1 MSDQPAGGRTPDEP
15 DDVVVPDD
23 LSSLLDGP
31 AGSSVPDDA
40 SSLLD
45 DTADRTVPDDA
56 SALLGSDGDERSATA
71 GTPTGDGASAAD
83 AADDRDAADD
93 AAARDDADAAPVV
106 VPDDLS
112 SLAAGGTEV
121 PSLALVVTQ
130 VAAPA
135 PLAAACALAKVDV
148 DVVPS
153 SVGAIAVLC
162 DPASGA
168 AGAEAISRLLRTLP
182 VILLERREGQIS
194 AGRWTGGARVADL
207 PPGLVLSDAPSVLE
221 DLLLGDAKV
230 AEVPGVVSSVGMS
243 RWQAMRALAAGR
255 KSR

>member
-1 MSDQPAGGRTPDEP
+1 VSDQPTGGRTPDEP

-40 SSLLD
+40 SSLLG
-45 DTADRTVPDDA
+45 DTDGPAVPDDA
-56 SALLGSDGDERSATA
+56 SALLGSDT
-71 GTPTGDGASAAD
+71 DGASTTGGTTGGTPAGDGTGAPD
-83 AADDRDAADD
+83 GADD
-93 AAARDDADAAPVV
+93 ADDADDAPV

-153 SVGAIAVLC
+153 SVGAIAVLR

-182 VILLERREGQIS
+182 VILLERREGQIA

-255 KSR
+255 KAR

>member
-1 MSDQPAGGRTPDEP
+1 S
-15 DDVVVPDD
+15 
-23 LSSLLDGP
+23 
-31 AGSSVPDDA
+31 
-40 SSLLD
+40 
-45 DTADRTVPDDA
+45 
-56 SALLGSDGDERSATA
+56 
-71 GTPTGDGASAAD
+71 TG
-83 AADDRDAADD
+83 
-93 AAARDDADAAPVV
+93 DADAVV

-153 SVGAIAVLC
+153 SVGAIAVLR
-162 DPASGA
+162 DPASGP
-168 AGAEAISRLLRTLP
+168 AGAEAISKLLRTLP

-207 PPGLVLSDAPSVLE
+207 PPGLVLSDAPEVLE

-230 AEVPGVVSSVGMS
+230 AEVPGVVSSVGTS

>member
-1 MSDQPAGGRTPDEP
+1 MTDQPTGGRTPDEP

-23 LSSLLDGP
+23 LSSLLDGT
-31 AGSSVPDDA
+31 AVPDDA

-45 DTADRTVPDDA
+45 GEGAD
-56 SALLGSDGDERSATA
+56 
-71 GTPTGDGASAAD
+71 ASAAD
-83 AADDRDAADD
+83 ASSDETGADE
-93 AAARDDADAAPVV
+93 PV

-121 PSLALVVTQ
+121 PSVALVVTQ
-130 VAAPA
+130 VATPA
-135 PLAAACALAKVDV
+135 PLAAACALAKVEV
-148 DVVPS
+148 DAVPS
-153 SVGAIAVLC
+153 SVGAIAVLR
-162 DPASGA
+162 DPATGA

-194 AGRWTGGARVADL
+194 AGRWTGGERVADL

-221 DLLLGDAKV
+221 ELLLGDATA

-255 KSR
+255 KGR

>member
-1 MSDQPAGGRTPDEP
+1 MTDQPAGGRTPDEP

-31 AGSSVPDDA
+31 AGPSVPDDA
-40 SSLLD
+40 SSLVD
-45 DTADRTVPDDA
+45 EPAGRAVPDDT
-56 SALLGSDGDERSATA
+56 SALLGSDGEVPSTTSDVLAKDGS
-71 GTPTGDGASAAD
+71 GTP
-83 AADDRDAADD
+83 DAADD
-93 AAARDDADAAPVV
+93 AHATGAADSADDVPV

-153 SVGAIAVLC
+153 SVGAIAVLR

-221 DLLLGDAKV
+221 DLLLGDARV
-230 AEVPGVVSSVGMS
+230 GEVPGVVSSVGMS

-255 KSR
+255 KAR